1 MTTPAEKHVNTI
13 WNETRSVEVVSELE
27 WAKNPWTRFKGL
39 MCRESIEA
47 GYGLWI
53 EPCSDVHSFFMR
65 FEFDALFL
73 NKESE
78 VLHRVERMKPNRIS
92 KWVKGGRVVL
102 ELPAGTIAKTGTQV
116 GDQLVVK

>member
-1 MTTPAEKHVNTI
+1 MTTSTQNVVNTI
-13 WNETRSVEVVSELE
+13 WNETRSVEVVSALE

-39 MCRESIEA
+39 MCRASIAE

-73 NKESE
+73 SKDGE
-78 VLHRVERMKPNRIS
+78 VLHMAERMKPNRIS

-116 GDQLVVK
+116 GDQLSVK